1 MVAQNTDDI
10 RIQGYTTAMG
20 ELFDNEFV
28 VNILYSIALF
38 LEYMVDDE
46 LSYER
51 ILSLLNEI
59 HMQGDNVA
67 N

>member
-1 MVAQNTDDI
+1 MVAQDDV

-28 VNILYSIALF
+28 ANILYSIALF
-38 LEYMVDDE
+38 LEYMVDGE

-51 ILSLLNEI
+51 ILSLIGEI
-59 HMQGDNVA
+59 HNA
-67 N
+67 K

>member
-1 MVAQNTDDI
+1 MVNEDEI
-10 RIQGYTTAMG
+10 RIQGYVMAIG

>member
-1 MVAQNTDDI
+1 MVNEDDV

-38 LEYMVDDE
+38 LEYMVDGE

>member
-1 MVAQNTDDI
+1 MVNEDEI
-10 RIQGYTTAMG
+10 RIQGYVMAIG

-51 ILSLLNEI
+51 ILSLIGEI
-59 HMQGDNVA
+59 HNA
-67 N
+67 K

>member
-10 RIQGYTTAMG
+10 RIQGYVMAIG

>member
-1 MVAQNTDDI
+1 MVNEDDV

-28 VNILYSIALF
+28 ANILYSIALF
-38 LEYMVDDE
+38 LEYMVDGE

-67 N
+67 K